1 MPFIASTTCFLRYT
15 AFRVMGYKAG
25 VNMNWSRSCDLG
37 RRFNLDMFDD
47 TDSTVIEAARLNLAG
62 VGDGHKLLWSI
73 LPRSCDASAHHQTC
87 LDRSAAGLSTVLA
100 EDKLGTRVCQSLSRW

>member
-1 MPFIASTTCFLRYT
+1 
-15 AFRVMGYKAG
+15 MGYKAG

-62 VGDGHKLLWSI
+62 VGDGHKLLWRFSRDLVMLRPTI
-73 LPRSCDASAHHQTC
+73 RLAWIDRRLVSPRSLRKTNLVPECASRC
-87 LDRSAAGLSTVLA
+87 
-100 EDKLGTRVCQSLSRW
+100 RVGRCPRL